1 MHRRIGPYRPLSAF
15 TTQEIADILKHLSF
29 VGLSAVFISGCE
41 RRTVRAKEIVV

>member
-1 MHRRIGPYRPLSAF
+1 MHRRIGPYPPLSAF

-29 VGLSAVFISGCE
+29 VSAVFISGCE